1 MTMDNLKTYSVPLG
15 RLLMS
20 SLFIWAGYTKLF
32 VFGPSGTAGYFA
44 SVHIPIPDVAAWIV
58 IIIEIIGGLMILV
71 GFQTRWVALVLAIF
85 CLITGF
91 GVHLPVGDQAN
102 MINFYKNLVMAG
114 GFLYVFAFG
123 AGHPECRWACQI
135 TRRTPIEPPRVR

>member
-1 MTMDNLKTYSVPLG
+1 MDGLKMYAQPLG

-32 VFGPSGTAGYFA
+32 VFGPSGTAHYFA
-44 SVHIPIPDVAAWIV
+44 SVHVPAPEIAAWVAIA
-58 IIIEIIGGLMILV
+58 IEIIGGLMILV
-71 GFQTRWVALVLAIF
+71 GYQTRWVALVLAIF

-102 MINFYKNLVMAG
+102 MTNFYKNLVMAG
-114 GFLYVFAFG
+114 GFLYVFSAG
-123 AGHPECRWACQI
+123 AGALS
-135 TRRTPIEPPRVR
+135 VDGKNA